1 MPQRTSSSWYDV
13 TSTRIDPRRA
23 HYEGRFM
30 AQCVTCGSELHPDRA
45 KKYNYCMKPECQEKN
60 LKGLNMVAIGVNKSA
75 EQYLLLD
82 EQTRNELASGKF
94 ADQRRGSFGTSV
106 PTSGPGQAGP
116 GQAGPGQAGPGQAG
130 PGQTGPG
137 QAGPGQAG
145 PGQAGTATAA
155 RPARPEPAQPGQ
167 PQPAQPQPAQPQPG
181 QPQPGQP
188 QPAQPQP
195 GRPQPGQPQP
205 AQPQPEWRRPAPPRP
220 AVTRAPRNPWT
231 KSQERLAL
239 LYNEQG
245 QRPEEIARKLGLSTY
260 TVTQIILGSRNRGKL

>member
-1 MPQRTSSSWYDV
+1 
-13 TSTRIDPRRA
+13 
-23 HYEGRFM
+23 M

-60 LKGLNMVAIGVNKSA
+60 LKGLTMVAVGVNKSA

-82 EQTRNELASGKF
+82 EQTQNELASGKF

-106 PTSGPGQAGP
+106 PASSPSEAGP
-116 GQAGPGQAGPGQAG
+116 GQFGAGQVGS
-130 PGQTGPG
+130 
-137 QAGPGQAG
+137 
-145 PGQAGTATAA
+145 ATPV
-155 RPARPEPAQPGQ
+155 RPARPEPAQPGR
-167 PQPAQPQPAQPQPG
+167 
-181 QPQPGQP
+181 
-188 QPAQPQP
+188 PQP
-195 GRPQPGQPQP
+195 GRPQPGQ
-205 AQPQPEWRRPAPPRP
+205 RRPAPPRP

-245 QRPEEIARKLGLSTY
+245 QRPEEIARKLGLTTY

>member
-1 MPQRTSSSWYDV
+1 
-13 TSTRIDPRRA
+13 
-23 HYEGRFM
+23 M
-30 AQCVTCGSELHPDRA
+30 AQCITCGSELHPDRA

-82 EQTRNELASGKF
+82 EQTRNEMASGKF

-106 PTSGPGQAGP
+106 PASTASEAGP
-116 GQAGPGQAGPGQAG
+116 GQAGPD
-130 PGQTGPG
+130 
-137 QAGPGQAG
+137 
-145 PGQAGTATAA
+145 
-155 RPARPEPAQPGQ
+155 RPAPDRPADRPAQPG
-167 PQPAQPQPAQPQPG
+167 
-181 QPQPGQP
+181 
-188 QPAQPQP
+188 
-195 GRPQPGQPQP
+195 R
-205 AQPQPEWRRPAPPRP
+205 RRPAPPRP

-260 TVTQIILGSRNRGKL
+260 IVTQIILGSRNRGKL